1 MIESVSCNELYEK
14 FHELYIAVIKHI
26 ICNITLTRTDGAVID
41 AETLHRVQ
49 EYCLD
54 AFDELNRAKY
64 EEYQDALKNPPD
76 AERSVLAVLTYTI
89 SSMGEDELLSII
101 QDKYKAKLPEE
112 EFNMLGAL
120 FDSVSEQ
127 LYGILSLS
135 CKFLVATHDIE
146 L

>member
-26 ICNITLTRTDGAVID
+26 ISKIKLTSTDGTVVD
-41 AETLHRVQ
+41 AETLHHVQ
-49 EYCLD
+49 ECCLA

-76 AERSVLAVLTYTI
+76 AELSVLAVLTYTI
-89 SSMGEDELLSII
+89 SSMDEDELLSII

-127 LYGILSLS
+127 LYRILSLS

>member
-26 ICNITLTRTDGAVID
+26 ISKITLSRTDGATVD
-41 AETLHRVQ
+41 EETLHHVQ
-49 EYCLD
+49 ECCLA

-64 EEYQDALKNPPD
+64 EDALNNTPY

-89 SSMGEDELLSII
+89 SSKDDDKFLPVI
-101 QDKYKAKLPEE
+101 QKEYKAVLPAEE
-112 EFNMLGAL
+112 YNMLGEL
-120 FDSVSEQ
+120 FEIVSEQ

>member
-26 ICNITLTRTDGAVID
+26 ISKITLSRTDGATVD
-41 AETLHRVQ
+41 EETLHHVQ
-49 EYCLD
+49 ECCLA
-54 AFDELNRAKY
+54 AFDELNHAKY
-64 EEYQDALKNPPD
+64 EDALNNTPY

-89 SSMGEDELLSII
+89 SSKDDDKFLPFI
-101 QDKYKAKLPEE
+101 QEKYKAKLTEE
-112 EFNMLGAL
+112 EFHMLGAL

>member
-26 ICNITLTRTDGAVID
+26 ISKITLSRTDGATVD
-41 AETLHRVQ
+41 EETLHHVQ
-49 EYCLD
+49 ECCLA

-64 EEYQDALKNPPD
+64 EDALNNTPY

-89 SSMGEDELLSII
+89 SSKDDDKFLPFI
-101 QDKYKAKLPEE
+101 QEKYKAVLPAEE
-112 EFNMLGAL
+112 YNMLGEL
-120 FDSVSEQ
+120 FEIVSEQ

>member
-26 ICNITLTRTDGAVID
+26 ICKIKLTSTDGTVVD

-89 SSMGEDELLSII
+89 SSKDDDKFLPFI
-101 QDKYKAKLPEE
+101 QKEYKAVLPAEE
-112 EFNMLGAL
+112 YNMLGEL
-120 FDSVSEQ
+120 FEIVSEQ

>member
-26 ICNITLTRTDGAVID
+26 ISKITLSRTDGVAVD
-41 AETLHRVQ
+41 EETLHHVQ
-49 EYCLD
+49 ECCLA
-54 AFDELNRAKY
+54 AFDELNRSKY
-64 EEYQDALKNPPD
+64 EDALNNTPY

-89 SSMGEDELLSII
+89 SSKDDDKFLPFI
-101 QDKYKAKLPEE
+101 QKTYKAVLTAEE
-112 EFNMLGAL
+112 YNMLGEL
-120 FDSVSEQ
+120 FEIVSEQ

-135 CKFLVATHDIE
+135 CKFLVSTHDIE

>member
-26 ICNITLTRTDGAVID
+26 ISKITLTRTDGATVD
-41 AETLHRVQ
+41 VETLHHVQ
-49 EYCLD
+49 ECCLA

-64 EEYQDALKNPPD
+64 EDALNNTPY

-89 SSMGEDELLSII
+89 SSKDDDKFLPFI
-101 QDKYKAKLPEE
+101 QKEYKAVLPAEE
-112 EFNMLGAL
+112 YNMLGEL
-120 FDSVSEQ
+120 FEIVSEQ

-135 CKFLVATHDIE
+135 CKFLVSTHGIKIKN
-146 L
+146 

>member
-1 MIESVSCNELYEK
+1 MIESVLCNELYEK

-26 ICNITLTRTDGAVID
+26 ISKITLSRTDGATVD
-41 AETLHRVQ
+41 VETLHHVQ
-49 EYCLD
+49 ECCLA

-64 EEYQDALKNPPD
+64 EDALNNTPY

-89 SSMGEDELLSII
+89 SSKDDDKFLPFI
-101 QDKYKAKLPEE
+101 QKTYKAVLPGEE
-112 EFNMLGAL
+112 YNMLGEL
-120 FDSVSEQ
+120 FEIVSEQ

>member
-26 ICNITLTRTDGAVID
+26 IGKIKLTSTDGTVVD

-54 AFDELNRAKY
+54 VFDELNRAKY

-76 AERSVLAVLTYTI
+76 AELSVPAVLTYTL
-89 SSMGEDELLSII
+89 SSVDDSELIPVI
-101 QDKYKAKLPEE
+101 QEKYKAKLPEE

-127 LYGILSLS
+127 LYRILSLS

>member
-1 MIESVSCNELYEK
+1 MIESVLCNELYEK

-26 ICNITLTRTDGAVID
+26 ISKITLSRTDGATVD
-41 AETLHRVQ
+41 EETLHHVQ
-49 EYCLD
+49 ECCLA

-64 EEYQDALKNPPD
+64 EDALNNTPY

-89 SSMGEDELLSII
+89 SSKDDDKFLPFI
-101 QDKYKAKLPEE
+101 QKEYKAVLPAEE
-112 EFNMLGAL
+112 YNMLGEL
-120 FDSVSEQ
+120 FEIVSEQ

>member
-26 ICNITLTRTDGAVID
+26 ICKIKLTSTDGTVVD

-76 AERSVLAVLTYTI
+76 AELSVLAVLTYTL
-89 SSMGEDELLSII
+89 SSVDDSELIPVI
-101 QDKYKAKLPEE
+101 QEKYKAKLPEE
-112 EFNMLGAL
+112 EFNMLDAL

-127 LYGILSLS
+127 LYRILSLS

>member
-1 MIESVSCNELYEK
+1 MKNTG
-14 FHELYIAVIKHI
+14 FIKTAKHKSHADY
-26 ICNITLTRTDGAVID
+26 NKTFAFATLR
-41 AETLHRVQ
+41 
-49 EYCLD
+49 
-54 AFDELNRAKY
+54 
-64 EEYQDALKNPPD
+64 KNPPD

>member
-14 FHELYIAVIKHI
+14 FHEFYIAVIKHI
-26 ICNITLTRTDGAVID
+26 ICKITLTSTDGTVVD

-64 EEYQDALKNPPD
+64 QDAMINTPY
-76 AERSVLAVLTYTI
+76 AERGVLAVLTYTI
-89 SSMGEDELLSII
+89 SSIGEDELLSII

-127 LYGILSLS
+127 LYGMLSLS
-135 CKFLVATHDIE
+135 CKFLIATHDIE

>member
-26 ICNITLTRTDGAVID
+26 ICSIKVDRDDGVAVD
-41 AETLHRVQ
+41 VEMLHRVQ
-49 EYCLD
+49 EHCLA

-64 EEYQDALKNPPD
+64 EDALNNIPY
-76 AERSVLAVLTYTI
+76 AEQSVLALLTYTI
-89 SSMGEDELLSII
+89 SSKDDDKFLPFI
-101 QDKYKAKLPEE
+101 QEKYKAKLTEE
-112 EFNMLGAL
+112 EFYMLGAL
-120 FDSVSEQ
+120 FDSVCHR
-127 LYGILSLS
+127 LYGILSSS

>member
-14 FHELYIAVIKHI
+14 FHELYIAIIKHI
-26 ICNITLTRTDGAVID
+26 ISKITLSRTDGATVD
-41 AETLHRVQ
+41 EETLHHVQ
-49 EYCLD
+49 ECCLA

-64 EEYQDALKNPPD
+64 EDALNNTPY

-89 SSMGEDELLSII
+89 SSKDDDKFLPFI
-101 QDKYKAKLPEE
+101 QEKYKAVLPAEE
-112 EFNMLGAL
+112 YNMLGEL
-120 FDSVSEQ
+120 FEIVSEQ

>member
-1 MIESVSCNELYEK
+1 MIESASCNELYEK

-26 ICNITLTRTDGAVID
+26 ISKITLSRTDGVTVD
-41 AETLHRVQ
+41 EETLHHVQ
-49 EYCLD
+49 ECCLA

-64 EEYQDALKNPPD
+64 EDALNNTPY

-89 SSMGEDELLSII
+89 SSKDDDKFLPFI
-101 QDKYKAKLPEE
+101 QARYKAVLPGEE
-112 EFNMLGAL
+112 YNMLGEL
-120 FDSVSEQ
+120 FESVSEQ

-135 CKFLVATHDIE
+135 CKFLVATHDID

>member
-26 ICNITLTRTDGAVID
+26 ISKITLSRTAGATVD
-41 AETLHRVQ
+41 VETLHHVQ
-49 EYCLD
+49 ECCLA

-64 EEYQDALKNPPD
+64 EDALNNTPY

-89 SSMGEDELLSII
+89 SSKDDDKFLPFI
-101 QDKYKAKLPEE
+101 QDKYKAELPEE

>member
-26 ICNITLTRTDGAVID
+26 IGKITLTSTDGTVID
-41 AETLHRVQ
+41 EGTLHRVQ

-64 EEYQDALKNPPD
+64 EDALNNTPYV
-76 AERSVLAVLTYTI
+76 ERSALAVLTYTI
-89 SSMGEDELLSII
+89 SSKGDDMFLPSI
-101 QDKYKAKLPEE
+101 QEKYKAKLPEE
-112 EFNMLGAL
+112 EFHMLGAL

-127 LYGILSLS
+127 LYRILTMS
-135 CKFLVATHDIE
+135 CKFLVLTHDIE

>member
-26 ICNITLTRTDGAVID
+26 ICKIKLTSTDGTVVD

-64 EEYQDALKNPPD
+64 EEYQDELKNPPD
-76 AERSVLAVLTYTI
+76 AELSVLAVLTYTL
-89 SSMGEDELLSII
+89 SSVDDSELIPVI
-101 QDKYKAKLPEE
+101 QEKYKAKLTEE
-112 EFNMLGAL
+112 EFNMLDAL

-127 LYGILSLS
+127 LYRILSLS